1 VTKPRAPLRYGPGRA
16 IHPEVRRAR
25 EAYIGE
31 ALQRGETFHQI
42 AAHFEVDTETVK
54 RWWNKTHHSTKYEN
68 VFDKERKCLSCGE
81 MFWSEGPHN
90 RRCIR
95 CKSHRPADTPYEPGG
110 YGNSGHKKEP
120 RR

>member
-1 VTKPRAPLRYGPGRA
+1 MTKPRAPLRYGPGRA

-25 EAYIGE
+25 EKYIGE

-90 RRCIR
+90 RRCMR

-110 YGNSGHKKEP
+110 YGNSGHRKEP